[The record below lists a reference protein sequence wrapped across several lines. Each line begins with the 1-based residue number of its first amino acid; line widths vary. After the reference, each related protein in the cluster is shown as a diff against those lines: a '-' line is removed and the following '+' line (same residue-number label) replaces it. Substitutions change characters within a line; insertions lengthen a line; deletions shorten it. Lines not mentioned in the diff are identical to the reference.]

1 MALFTSIKY
10 PVFNIESIANR
21 CEKDFSD
28 FVLQEKM
35 DNKES
40 EFTLVKNGLATKDAL
55 DRALKPM
62 KEFIETK
69 LPDSY
74 VKSISTVSDPQLQRE
89 LWIARTFLFYQL
101 MIFVVAILGNR
112 PLYTEVF
119 GEPDNKSVFPF
130 REGFAPEL
138 EYYQMGIFGSKTP
151 TSDIDVGVQ
160 YVGTSSEMPGLAYMI
175 SAFEN
180 VFLKL
185 TGKSSLDFD
194 IESYADMYLYKG
206 DNGSDY
212 FYLDIGKITVDEFKR
227 ILPVAGQSIARN
239 VFIDHGTRPESFE
252 QVVDTVT
259 LAINSS
265 STLDTGLDK
274 GHADF
279 LANVKNPEIEAALK
293 EPTWFK
299 DSMTK
304 MEKFLK
310 LTYDEQRAQYY
321 EAVQVAETL
330 KFAKAPTFE
339 AAKSLDNNTICE
351 LIVALGNALS
361 YRMES
366 YTASPT
372 ITHVVRILQANTE
385 VAEKYATKSPIELC
399 NGVEKGEDPY
409 CSIGK
414 YGFIIS
420 ILEQIGYMYRFY
432 EHYCLKGGNPKKCAT
447 KMKKYGKRYNNAFM
461 SYDGFSVISPVV
473 KPVILQV
480 VRPGINPAIIRH
492 HVRAVGGGKR
502 TRRKRRTMKKHK
514 NRRTKNKRRM
524 CKGLKA

>member
-1 MALFTSIKY
+1 MALFTY
-10 PVFNIESIANR
+10 PVFINESIANR

-35 DNKES
+35 SDYKS
-40 EFTLVKNGLATKDAL
+40 KFMLVQDKLTTKDAL

-62 KEFIETK
+62 KDFIETN

-101 MIFVVAILGNR
+101 MIFVVATLGNSE
-112 PLYTEVF
+112 LYTEVF
-119 GEPDNKSVFPF
+119 GEPDNETVFPF
-130 REGFAPEL
+130 REGFTPEL

-151 TSDIDVGVQ
+151 TSDIDVGIQ

-180 VFLKL
+180 VFVKL

-259 LAINSS
+259 RAINNSL
-265 STLDTGLDK
+265 TLDK
-274 GHADF
+274 GHANF

-293 EPTWFK
+293 EPAWFQ
-299 DSMTK
+299 DSMIK
-304 MEKFLK
+304 MEAFLK
-310 LTYDEQRAQYY
+310 MTYDEQRAQYY

-330 KFAKAPTFE
+330 KFAKAPTFA

-372 ITHVVRILQANTE
+372 ITHVVRILQANKE
-385 VAEKYATKSPIELC
+385 AVEKYATKSPIELC

-409 CSIGK
+409 CAIGK

-432 EHYCLKGGNPKKCAT
+432 EHYCLEGGNPEKCAT
-447 KMKKYGKRYNNAFM
+447 KMKKYGNRYNDAFS
-461 SYDGFSVISPVV
+461 SYDGFSVISPV
-473 KPVILQV
+473 KSQV
-480 VRPGINPAIIRH
+480 VGQGINPGINPDIIRH
-492 HVRAVGGGKR
+492 HVPVPVPAFGGGKR

-514 NRRTKNKRRM
+514 NRRTMNKRRM